1 MKKSIYFNNLNNILF
16 IILSFILLILLYH
29 FFKNNKSFEHYK
41 GLSKVNEFE
50 KMLEKK
56 YTKVDTKE
64 KVVTQCKVNSKIDN
78 VGEEVE
84 EESCVSK
91 SYKYHFNT
99 PEAVKLV
106 KDKIETSSLLQKANI
121 PVPKFFKFTFKEQM
135 DNIMAFESLKEVMNK
150 NKITY
155 PIVLKQIYGTFGID
169 VFTHIDNDLKARE
182 ILEKLREKGYNEIMC
197 EEQIEGNCYRVFVFN
212 NHIIDVI
219 ERSPPYIVG
228 DGVNDIQSLIN
239 MRNKKQLEKG
249 LFKTSNVTESYI
261 KDQGYKMSSIL
272 PKGKNLIISTVINMH
287 NGANIRRIPI
297 DKLPKENVKIFLKTN
312 KVLGITTSGI
322 DFLSKDISVSY
333 LKNGGKILEVNGTPD
348 TEIHTIVSRLS
359 SETRSGSRES
369 STQSNDSFNIYDKI
383 SDYVFT

>member
-1 MKKSIYFNNLNNILF
+1 MIKSNYFNNCNNILF
-16 IILSFILLILLYH
+16 IILFFILLILLFH
-29 FFKNNKSFEHYK
+29 FFKKNNKNVEHYK

-64 KVVTQCKVNSKIDN
+64 KIVTQCTVNSKIDN

-84 EESCVSK
+84 EENCTSK

-99 PEAVKLV
+99 QDSVKLV
-106 KDKIETSSLLQKANI
+106 KDKIKTSSLLQNAGI
-121 PVPKFFKFTFKEQM
+121 PVPKFFKLTFKEEM
-135 DNIMAFESLKEVMNK
+135 DNIMALESLKDLMKK
-150 NKITY
+150 NKIDY

-169 VFTHIDNDLKARE
+169 VYTHIDNDIKARE
-182 ILEKLREKGYNEIMC
+182 ILEKLREKGYKEIMC

-219 ERSPPYIVG
+219 ERSPPFIIG

-239 MRNKKQLEKG
+239 MRNKRQLEKG
-249 LFKTSNVTESYI
+249 LFKTTNVTESYI
-261 KDQGYKMSSIL
+261 KESGYTMTSIL

-287 NGANIRRIPI
+287 NGANINRIPI
-297 DKLPKENVKIFLKTN
+297 NKLPKENVEIFLKTN

-322 DFLSKDISVSY
+322 DFLSKDISVPY
-333 LKNGGKILEVNGTPD
+333 HKNNGKILEVNGTPD
-348 TEIHTIVSRLS
+348 TEIHTIVS
-359 SETRSGSRES
+359 
-369 STQSNDSFNIYDKI
+369 TQSNDTFNIYDKI
-383 SDYVFT
+383 SDYVF

>member
-1 MKKSIYFNNLNNILF
+1 MIKFNYLNNCNNILF
-16 IILSFILLILLYH
+16 IILFFILLIILFHY
-29 FFKNNKSFEHYK
+29 FKKNHKNVEHYK

-64 KVVTQCKVNSKIDN
+64 KIVTQCTINSKIDN

-84 EESCVSK
+84 EENCISK

-99 PEAVKLV
+99 QDAVKLV
-106 KDKIETSSLLQKANI
+106 KDKIETSSLLQNAGI
-121 PVPKFFKFTFKEQM
+121 PVPKFFKFIFKEQI
-135 DNIMAFESLKEVMNK
+135 DNIMALESLKELMNK
-150 NKITY
+150 NKIAY
-155 PIVLKQIYGTFGID
+155 PIVLKQIHGTFGID
-169 VFTHIDNDLKARE
+169 VYTHIDNDIKARE

-197 EEQIEGNCYRVFVFN
+197 EEQIEGNCYRIFVFN

-219 ERSPPYIVG
+219 ERSPPFIIG

-261 KDQGYKMSSIL
+261 KDQGYSMSSIL
-272 PKGKNLIISTVINMH
+272 PSGKSLIISTVINMH
-287 NGANIRRIPI
+287 NGANISRIPI
-297 DKLPKENVKIFLKTN
+297 NKLPKENVEIFLKTN

-322 DFLSKDISVSY
+322 DFLSKDITIPY
-333 LKNGGKILEVNGTPD
+333 NKNGGKILEVNGTPD
-348 TEIHTIVSRLS
+348 TEIHTIVS
-359 SETRSGSRES
+359 
-369 STQSNDSFNIYDKI
+369 TQSNDTFNIYDKI

>member
-1 MKKSIYFNNLNNILF
+1 MVKFIHFKNLNNILF
-16 IILSFILLILLYH
+16 IFLFFILLILLFH
-29 FFKNNKSFEHYK
+29 FFKNNKNNVEHYK

-64 KVVTQCKVNSKIDN
+64 KIVTQCKINSKIDN

-99 PEAVKLV
+99 QDAVKLV
-106 KDKIETSSLLQKANI
+106 KDKIETSSLLQKAGI
-121 PVPKFFKFTFKEQM
+121 PVPKFFKFTFKEHM
-135 DNIMAFESLKEVMNK
+135 DNIMALESLKELMTK
-150 NKITY
+150 NKIAY
-155 PIVLKQIYGTFGID
+155 PIVLKQIHGTFGID
-169 VFTHIDNDLKARE
+169 VYTHIDNDVKAGE
-182 ILEKLREKGYNEIMC
+182 LLEKLREKGYNEIMC
-197 EEQIEGNCYRVFVFN
+197 EEQIEGNCYRIFVFN

-219 ERSPPYIVG
+219 ERSPPFIVG

-249 LFKTSNVTESYI
+249 LFKTTNISKSYM
-261 KDQGYKMSSIL
+261 KDKGYKMTSIL
-272 PKGKNLIISTVINMH
+272 PKGTNLIISTVINMH
-287 NGANIRRIPI
+287 NGANIKRISI
-297 DKLPKENVKIFLKTN
+297 NKLPKENVEIFLKTN

-322 DFLSKDISVSY
+322 DFLSKDITIPY
-333 LKNGGKILEVNGTPD
+333 NKNGGKILEVNGTPD
-348 TEIHTIVSRLS
+348 TEIHTIVS
-359 SETRSGSRES
+359 
-369 STQSNDSFNIYDKI
+369 TQSNDPFNIYDKI